1 MPTTNDNCKE
11 WKKNPLKN
19 PFTGRSIKENGP
31 VFKKLRKICDAQDAP
46 RQIPQS
52 NVLVY
57 DKAIIDSCPQTIK
70 EKLKLVEG
78 DIFKTCTMSWF
89 WVIFGCYKQIVY
101 DSKLRENT
109 MSQRFTIFEGIRKNG
124 NKDKIIAKMT
134 YTDLVLDN
142 VNGAIINKCAELEP
156 CIKQHFSEYID
167 ASWVLRTH
175 TSFVLPNMI
184 DACKVV
190 ATNQTELNRVGMHA
204 SFSRCLLNPYC
215 VLDVINSKM
224 LTPEKVAKKIGELF
238 AAIRMIGREFGFVH
252 NDAHLGNV
260 LYDAS
265 TQKMVLINYGQ
276 HAFFWKLDKIKNHVD
291 DIVKFEAS
299 KYFLN
304 ERWVKHQDIHSIY
317 HAKLSTI
324 ETWIYSQQ
332 FESSNRCDLH
342 VFDIMTISMGII
354 EALQRD
360 EVLTHLIQ
368 IDKDHINI
376 PVVTKIEEDLEK
388 PSEFNSLKV
397 GILVFAHCIIAIN
410 FINSDPKN
418 KRKKVSTVARNTIK
432 VNRRLL
438 RDYINTKW
446 QIDYMFDERYF
457 NMFFGFTDVD
467 AIVGRFI
474 PKITTS
480 RGKMQSTSTQPKDVN
495 SNYFEQEIKAYAGD
509 ESNS

>member
-1 MPTTNDNCKE
+1 
-11 WKKNPLKN
+11 
-19 PFTGRSIKENGP
+19 
-31 VFKKLRKICDAQDAP
+31 
-46 RQIPQS
+46 
-52 NVLVY
+52 
-57 DKAIIDSCPQTIK
+57 
-70 EKLKLVEG
+70 
-78 DIFKTCTMSWF
+78 
-89 WVIFGCYKQIVY
+89 
-101 DSKLRENT
+101 
-109 MSQRFTIFEGIRKNG
+109 
-124 NKDKIIAKMT
+124 
-134 YTDLVLDN
+134 
-142 VNGAIINKCAELEP
+142 
-156 CIKQHFSEYID
+156 
-167 ASWVLRTH
+167 
-175 TSFVLPNMI
+175 MI

-190 ATNQTELNRVGMHA
+190 ATNQSELHRVGMHA
-204 SFSRCLLNPYC
+204 SFSRCLVNPHC

-238 AAIRMIGREFGFVH
+238 AAIRMIGREYGFVH

-265 TQKMVLINYGQ
+265 TQKMVLINYGKN
-276 HAFFWKLDKIKNHVD
+276 AFFWKLDKIKNHVD

-317 HAKLSTI
+317 HANLQTK
-324 ETWIYSQQ
+324 ETWRYSQR
-332 FESSNRCDLH
+332 FEKSNRCNFH

-354 EALQRD
+354 EALQRE

-368 IDKDHINI
+368 IDKDHINV
-376 PVVTKIEEDLEK
+376 PVVTIIEEELK
-388 PSEFNSLKV
+388 KSSEFNSLKV
-397 GILVFAHCIIAIN
+397 GLLVFAYFIIAIN

-418 KRKKVSTVARNTIK
+418 KRKKVSTVAHNTIK

-446 QIDYMFDERYF
+446 QIDYAFDERYF

-480 RGKMQSTSTQPKDVN
+480 RGKIQSSKMQSTSTQPKDVD
-495 SNYFEQEIKAYAGD
+495 SNYFEQEIKAYAGNV
-509 ESNS
+509 SNS